1 MPLPN
6 SPNRTELHL
15 RRIEMKGYRRDDG
28 LYEIDGRVTDTKA
41 QSLVLDERG
50 PVPPGQPIHDMWVR
64 LVVDESL
71 VVRDIVAV
79 TDYSPYAVCKEAT
92 AAMRVIVGEQIRA
105 GWTMRVKSLL
115 GGAKGCTH
123 LMELLIP
130 LATAAYQTLAPARM
144 QRPDTLDSRGR
155 PLKIDSCYA
164 YAATGA
170 VVRRR
175 WPAFSR
181 EAPPVP

>member
-1 MPLPN
+1 
-6 SPNRTELHL
+6 
-15 RRIEMKGYRRDDG
+15 MKGYRRDDG
-28 LYEIDGRVTDTKA
+28 LYELDGRVTDTKA
-41 QSLVLDERG
+41 QPFVLDERG
-50 PVPPGQPIHDMWVR
+50 TVPPGEPIHDMWLR

-71 VVRDIVAV
+71 VVHDIVAV
-79 TDYSPYAVCKEAT
+79 TDYSPYGVCKEAT

-130 LATAAYQTLAPARM
+130 LATAAYQTLAPVRM
-144 QRPDTLDSRGR
+144 QRADALNSSGR

-164 YAATGA
+164 FAATRD

-175 WPAFSR
+175 WPAFAE
-181 EAPPVP
+181 EAPP